1 MKTLTDIRNVSIE
14 KGDVIV
20 TGFRKDRSD
29 KTYDKDS
36 LEIETVKEVS
46 FVENSLWTFE
56 GNLIELEDTE
66 VLVLPDEYKDW

>member
-29 KTYDKDS
+29 KTYAKDS